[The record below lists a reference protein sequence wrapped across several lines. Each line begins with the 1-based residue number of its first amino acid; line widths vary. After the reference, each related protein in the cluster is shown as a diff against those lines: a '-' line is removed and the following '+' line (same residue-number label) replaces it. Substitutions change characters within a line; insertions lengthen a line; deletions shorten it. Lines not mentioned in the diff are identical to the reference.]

1 MSRRHLAALVLPLAL
16 AACSNDDSSN
26 EADDAPTT
34 ASDSPT
40 SAGSTPTDG
49 SDGTEGTAD
58 TDDSAG
64 GDLTAED
71 ETAIDEALK
80 EFLITGDCDLA
91 TDDYLRDIAILAP
104 EGASRDELC
113 ASWEQTFSE
122 PLYTKDDVL
131 LTELEG
137 GDGVATV
144 LVGSEIAPDVTI
156 LYELSQ
162 VDGAWLVSGD
172 EISSDHLH

>member
-1 MSRRHLAALVLPLAL
+1 MSRRLLAALVLPLAL
-16 AACSNDDSSN
+16 TACSSDDSSGG
-26 EADDAPTT
+26 ADDSPAT
-34 ASDSPT
+34 SDGPAT
-40 SAGSTPTDG
+40 GGSTPA
-49 SDGTEGTAD
+49 DGT
-58 TDDSAG
+58 DSPGSGG

-71 ETAIDEALK
+71 EAAIDETLK
-80 EFLITGDCDLA
+80 EFLVSGDCDLT
-91 TDDYLRDIAILAP
+91 TDDYLREIAILAG

-113 ASWEQTFSE
+113 ASWEKTFSE

-137 GDGVATV
+137 SDGVATV
-144 LVGSEIAPDVTI
+144 EVGSEFAPDVTI

-172 EISSDHLH
+172 AISSDHLR